1 MNLPLLLHNRGL
13 YNNTGNMIACR
24 MGRFRRQNQNEGMKA
39 RIILAIFNNFTIDL
53 LKVLYIRLLTI
64 VLWN

>member
-1 MNLPLLLHNRGL
+1 
-13 YNNTGNMIACR
+13 MIACR

-39 RIILAIFNNFTIDL
+39 CIIFAIFNNFTIDL
-53 LKVLYIRLLTI
+53 LKALYIRLLTI